1 MLSELALSIALE
13 LVQAHRVVQPSA
25 HRAAVAVEFGVE
37 ERRWLRPA
45 PAERGALDVVE
56 AERGVPARDE
66 QVLAAPVET
75 HSAHTVKRRRQ
86 PHLVLVA
93 LRHLNKR
100 PARRYLKGPEGW
112 QLFVCANGLSSAP
125 WLSLSH
131 RSALQVECVARWR
144 SSVSVCAEM
153 IYDAPTTP
161 SPGASPPYPPSSG
174 HSVLGGGRF
183 MSAGVASGG
192 VGQSMVGGDA
202 QLKGLIQQ
210 KEAELHSINEYRLST
225 LESLLSQKTTE
236 MHSQAKQTS
245 GKHTWPEKEWQN
257 VAKRGNQWPALLSP
271 IPSHASHSHVRTV
284 HLITT
289 CRFE

>member
-1 MLSELALSIALE
+1 MTDGRQTDVRLLPDEHIGAFAPADAAHGGVVLSELALSIALE

-125 WLSLSH
+125 WLSLSLTGA
-131 RSALQVECVARWR
+131 RCKLSVWRGGARRCQCVRR
-144 SSVSVCAEM
+144 
-153 IYDAPTTP
+153 
-161 SPGASPPYPPSSG
+161 
-174 HSVLGGGRF
+174 
-183 MSAGVASGG
+183 
-192 VGQSMVGGDA
+192 
-202 QLKGLIQQ
+202 
-210 KEAELHSINEYRLST
+210 
-225 LESLLSQKTTE
+225 
-236 MHSQAKQTS
+236 
-245 GKHTWPEKEWQN
+245 
-257 VAKRGNQWPALLSP
+257 
-271 IPSHASHSHVRTV
+271 
-284 HLITT
+284 
-289 CRFE
+289 

>member
-1 MLSELALSIALE
+1 
-13 LVQAHRVVQPSA
+13 
-25 HRAAVAVEFGVE
+25 
-37 ERRWLRPA
+37 
-45 PAERGALDVVE
+45 
-56 AERGVPARDE
+56 
-66 QVLAAPVET
+66 
-75 HSAHTVKRRRQ
+75 
-86 PHLVLVA
+86 
-93 LRHLNKR
+93 
-100 PARRYLKGPEGW
+100 
-112 QLFVCANGLSSAP
+112 
-125 WLSLSH
+125 
-131 RSALQVECVARWR
+131 
-144 SSVSVCAEM
+144 M